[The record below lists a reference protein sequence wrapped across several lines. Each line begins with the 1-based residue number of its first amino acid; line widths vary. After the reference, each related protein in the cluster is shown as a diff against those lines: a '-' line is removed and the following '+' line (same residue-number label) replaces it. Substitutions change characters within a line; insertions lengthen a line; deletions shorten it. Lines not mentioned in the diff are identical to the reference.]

1 MLYETATP
9 IGQGAMGRVYRAW
22 DNDRQCWVALKYLR
36 VNDPDWARRMRREAQ
51 VQSRLD
57 HPNIARIYHVGEDQ
71 GQVYIAMEF
80 IDGRPLDE
88 LIGEISLEA
97 GVRLLVDCADAVQSA
112 HAAGL
117 VHRDLKPANIL
128 VAEPE
133 EGRLHPYVLDFGLV
147 LNLDDDT
154 LTAAGDMLGTP
165 GYMAPEQAA
174 GRRAEVDRRS
184 DVYSLGCVLY
194 QLLTGKP
201 PFADSSRTE
210 ILRRLMNEDVRP
222 PRRLKSGVPRALERI
237 CLQCLERRP
246 ARRYDSAARMRD
258 DLRRWLDGDPVNA
271 RPVGLGWTLG
281 RFARRN
287 RLATGLGAIAILAVV
302 TAVGIGWHGQHQSE
316 LRAAQAQRTG
326 EALKDMEW
334 RLRGAFMTPD
344 VDITWHKQSL
354 GERVES
360 LSRELTGL
368 GEAGQ
373 AQAAYALGRSYLL
386 LDQPESAIEQL
397 SNPPVRTLVRDT
409 DFWAGYALALLYRQA
424 QLELTMIS
432 DPDLRRQRQLAAESE
447 LRDRALTLLTATGD
461 EVENPEFRDALVAW
475 LQEQPEQAVE
485 LARASRRDRPWFFEA
500 VMLEADILLSRHVEE
515 RLAGEY
521 ERAAERLSGAAVS
534 IRRATDIAPSA
545 PHLLAR
551 ACDTVRMADEIN
563 TLSSASAELPSNL
576 DLDICQQLTELEPG
590 DGRHQAR
597 LARARSARWNW
608 LAQKA
613 TPPVELADQAIAAAR
628 QALVLE
634 PDNAEVLMHSART
647 ISDLGFGLRDDG
659 DLALELLQES
669 LEVSRHLIELRPSD
683 ALVFSAAGSNARR
696 LATLLHRRGQDPTRA
711 LEEAVDFLRQAVA
724 LAPDHPYPRHNLAFA
739 LKSLATHGDPDH
751 TAPIALLEEAIEQ
764 GLAALAINP
773 RDPVILN
780 TMGNIHSDLGRES
793 LGIERPAEIHFE
805 KAMAFYTSATELNPG
820 YRMPYNNQANVARI
834 MAEHYI
840 KSDDDPSQWLAR
852 GSEAANAALALN
864 PDYSL
869 AWFNLGGVYLLD
881 ASYRVASGES
891 PIDSAERAM
900 NAFSR
905 GLELTSTVLG
915 GWINYAEAAL
925 ILGNS
930 DDATDQQRL
939 QARLAIERAYDQ
951 IAKLAPGHIAI
962 VRLDEELS
970 KSGWRHPTAP

>member
-22 DNDRQCWVALKYLR
+22 DNDRRCWVALKYLR

-97 GVRLLVDCADAVQSA
+97 GVRLLVDCADAVQIA

-194 QLLTGKP
+194 QMLTGKP

-287 RLATGLGAIAILAVV
+287 RLATGLGAIAIVAVLM
-302 TAVGIGWHGQHQSE
+302 AVGISWHGQHQSE

-344 VDITWHKQSL
+344 VDIAWHKQSL

-368 GEAGQ
+368 GEVGQ

-386 LDQPESAIEQL
+386 LDQPAAAIEQL
-397 SNPPVRTLVRDT
+397 SNPLVRSLVRDT

-432 DPDLRRQRQLAAESE
+432 DPDLRRQRQLAAETE
-447 LRDRALTLLTATGD
+447 LRDRALTLLVATGN
-461 EVENPEFRDALVAW
+461 EVDNPEFRDALVAW

-563 TLSSASAELPSNL
+563 TLSSASAELPPNL

-590 DGRHQAR
+590 DGLHHAR
-597 LARARSARWNW
+597 LARAWSARWNW
-608 LAQKA
+608 LEQ
-613 TPPVELADQAIAAAR
+613 TRRPSREVADQAIAAAR
-628 QALVLE
+628 MSLALS
-634 PDNAEVLMHSART
+634 PDDSEVLMLAART
-647 ISDLGFGLRDDG
+647 ISDLGVGLRGTG
-659 DLALELLQES
+659 DAALALQIEALQIARQ
-669 LEVSRHLIELRPSD
+669 LTVLRPAD
-683 ALVFSAAGSNARR
+683 ALVFLSAGTYARR
-696 LATLLHRRGQDPTRA
+696 LATLQHRRGQDPTAA
-711 LEEAVDFLRQAVA
+711 LEEAVDFLRHAVA
-724 LAPDHPYPRHNLAFA
+724 LAPDHPYPRHNLAYA
-739 LKSLATHGDPDH
+739 LKSLATHGDPDRN
-751 TAPIALLEEAIEQ
+751 APIALLSEAIGHGQ
-764 GLAALAINP
+764 AALTINP

-780 TMGNIHSDLGRES
+780 TLGNIHSDLGQR
-793 LGIERPAEIHFE
+793 LLADDGPAEGEFE
-805 KAMAFYTSATELNPG
+805 QALGYYARATELNPG
-820 YRMPYNNQANVARI
+820 YRKPWNNQADVARI
-834 MAEHYI
+834 MSIHLLSIEQ
-840 KSDDDPSQWLAR
+840 DPAPWLERGRSAAR
-852 GSEAANAALALN
+852 LALEIH
-864 PDYSL
+864 PDYDL
-869 AWFNLGGVYLLD
+869 AWFNLGALWLIE
-881 ASYRVASGES
+881 ARYRQTLEHS
-891 PIDSAERAM
+891 PVEAAERAM
-900 NAFSR
+900 NAFAR
-905 GLELTSTVLG
+905 GLGLNGSILHAWLEYADAAMITAHA
-915 GWINYAEAAL
+915 AEA
-925 ILGNS
+925 
-930 DDATDQQRL
+930 DEQQKD
-939 QARLAIERAYDQ
+939 QARAAMGRAHDRIVELAPDHPTVARLSGERAGQ
-951 IAKLAPGHIAI
+951 ARPH
-962 VRLDEELS
+962 
-970 KSGWRHPTAP
+970 

>member
-51 VQSRLD
+51 VQGRLD

-246 ARRYDSAARMRD
+246 ARRYDSAAQMRD

-271 RPVGLGWTLG
+271 RPAGLGWTLG

-287 RLATGLGAIAILAVV
+287 PLATGLGAIAILAVV

-344 VDITWHKQSL
+344 VDIAWHKQSL
-354 GERVES
+354 AEQVAS
-360 LSRELTGL
+360 LNRELT
-368 GEAGQ
+368 EAGVSGQ

-397 SNPPVRTLVRDT
+397 GKPLVRTLVRDT

-447 LRDRALTLLTATGD
+447 LRDRALSLLTATGD
-461 EVENPEFRDALVAW
+461 EVDNPEFRDALVAW

-515 RLAGEY
+515 RLAGAY

-563 TLSSASAELPSNL
+563 TLSSASAELPPNL
-576 DLDICQQLTELEPG
+576 DLNICQQLIELEPG

-597 LARARSARWNW
+597 LARAWSARWNW
-608 LAQKA
+608 QEQ
-613 TPPVELADQAIAAAR
+613 TRRPDPEIADQAIAAAR
-628 QALVLE
+628 TSLVLS
-634 PDNAEVLMHSART
+634 PDDSEVLMLAART
-647 ISDLGFGLRDDG
+647 ISDLGVGLRGTG
-659 DLALELLQES
+659 DNAVALQNEAMQIARRLT
-669 LEVSRHLIELRPSD
+669 ELRPAD
-683 ALVFSAAGSNARR
+683 ALVFLSTGTYARR
-696 LATLLHRRGQDPTRA
+696 LATLQHRRGLDPTAA
-711 LEEAVDFLRQAVA
+711 LEEAVDLLHRAVA
-724 LAPDHPYPRHNLAFA
+724 LAPDHPYPRHNLAYA
-739 LKSLATHGDPDH
+739 LKSLATHGNPDR
-751 TAPIALLEEAIEQ
+751 TEPVALLEEAIRQ
-764 GLAALAINP
+764 GLAALSINS

-780 TMGNIHSDLGRES
+780 TLGNIHSDLGKRLLVED
-793 LGIERPAEIHFE
+793 GPAVAEFE
-805 KAMAFYTSATELNPG
+805 QALDYYARATELNPG
-820 YRMPYNNQANVARI
+820 YRKPWNNQADVARI
-834 MAEHYI
+834 MSSHLL
-840 KSDDDPSQWLAR
+840 SMQQDPALWLERGRTAAR
-852 GSEAANAALALN
+852 LALEIH
-864 PDYSL
+864 PDYAL
-869 AWFNLGGVYLLD
+869 AWFNLGALWLIEARYRQQYDQSPAD
-881 ASYRVASGES
+881 A
-891 PIDSAERAM
+891 AERAM
-900 NAFSR
+900 KAFAR
-905 GLELTSTVLG
+905 GLELNASILHA
-915 GWINYAEAAL
+915 WLEYADAATML
-925 ILGNS
+925 AGSAQASPSQL
-930 DDATDQQRL
+930 DDAWTAMARAHNRIVQLSPDHPAV
-939 QARLAIERAYDQ
+939 ARLDGELAGREVAIN
-951 IAKLAPGHIAI
+951 P
-962 VRLDEELS
+962 
-970 KSGWRHPTAP
+970 